1 MAENEFEN
9 NYGLSDDDLDF
20 EGGYNKK
27 VEPEDIADSVI
38 DYEIEVLDE
47 DDTDVSDNTADIA
60 AREVVEP
67 ADASFPE
74 TPQEPVYA
82 PSQPQ
87 IPQQNPYNGYNN
99 PYKNPPYQNPSAQY
113 APQNQPPH
121 TYEWYGGAAGYNNPK
136 PYNQQPQMVE
146 PKPKKERKGVSR
158 GAFVVGIAICLCLSF
173 LAGFAGT
180 WVYGYLN
187 KPTNTN
193 SGDNLTINKVDQ
205 SGNETAYS
213 DGGLSTVDIVEKSA
227 DSVVEIT
234 TEIVK
239 TGVFAQQYID
249 SGAGSGVIID
259 TKGYIV
265 TNHHVIDG
273 ASRITVTLRNGE
285 SYEAELLGSDAEID
299 IALLEISTDSPLTA
313 ATFGDSDNL
322 RVGQRTVAIG
332 NPLGQLGGTVT
343 EGIISALNRD
353 VVIDGQTMKLMQTDT
368 AINPGNSGGGLF
380 DAEGNLIGIVNA
392 KSTGSEI
399 DGLGFAIPINDVI
412 NVVGDLSEF
421 GYVRGRVDLGM
432 EFINVDSEQLAWM
445 YGLNKTGC
453 YIYSVDK
460 NTNAMKAGLSSGDR
474 VISVNDIEVN
484 SSDEV
489 ESIIENCNVGEKV
502 TFKVENTNGRIE
514 EVSFKLEEY
523 VPDTGSDN
531 FFDNNSSLNDYSYW
545 WSNYN

>member
-20 EGGYNKK
+20 EGGYNKN
-27 VEPEDIADSVI
+27 VEPEDIADSVK

-47 DDTDVSDNTADIA
+47 DAADVSDNTADIA

-87 IPQQNPYNGYNN
+87 IPQQNPYNSYND
-99 PYKNPPYQNPSAQY
+99 PYRNPPYQNPSAQY

-136 PYNQQPQMVE
+136 PYNHQPQKVE

-285 SYEAELLGSDAEID
+285 SYEAKLLGSDAEID
-299 IALLEISTDSPLTA
+299 IALLEISSDSPLTA

-489 ESIIENCNVGEKV
+489 ESIIEKCNVGEKV

-514 EVSFKLEEY
+514 KVSFKLEEY

-531 FFDNNSSLNDYSYW
+531 FFDNNGSLNDYSYW